1 MPKFMNIDTCTCIY
15 MHIYIFALL
24 LISDPDCYQLV
35 SMNWIYPTTKKM
47 PVTKKQD
54 VSKSSSIENVLM

>member
-1 MPKFMNIDTCTCIY
+1 MPLFIDIDTCTCIY
-15 MHIYIFALL
+15 MHKYIFALL

-35 SMNWIYPTTKKM
+35 SMNRIYPTTKKM

-54 VSKSSSIENVLM
+54 VSKSSSTENVLM